1 MFILDILPSWFIYV
15 VYFCI
20 FVGIL
25 FYFISYFLG
34 HMPLFQKHAIIF
46 RLLAM
51 TLIVSGVYVTGANSN
66 QEFWKEK
73 LRDADAN
80 IERLEAKIKDSNQII
95 VENEVVKPTTEIK
108 EKIKVVTA
116 KIPVYITDKCDIPKE
131 AVIIHNDAARLNHE
145 KR

>member
-1 MFILDILPSWFIYV
+1 MLILDILPSWFIYV
-15 VYFCI
+15 FYFCI
-20 FVGIL
+20 FVGVL

-34 HMPLFQKHAIIF
+34 HMPLFQKHAIVF

-51 TLIVSGVYVTGANSN
+51 TLIVGGVYFTGANSN

-73 LRDADAN
+73 IRTADAN
-80 IERLEAKIKDSNQII
+80 IERLESQIKTTNDNI
-95 VENEVVKPTTEIK
+95 VEQNLTKPTTEIK